1 MGSTPLPDGGS
12 HPWPNCLRSA
22 TVWSVGTAVETFQ
35 LVVIEDHPAVAAGV
49 ERLLGAEEDLVVAGV
64 AVGCGEGVPLA
75 EQLRPDVAIV
85 DMHLSDGNG
94 IRLTQEMIDRRLA
107 RSVVIYTAF
116 ADDLVGLAALVAG
129 ASAVVSKGRSGNELV
144 SAVRAAARGG
154 SVRPRISID
163 GLVEAAGRVDP
174 DDIPIL
180 GMLVHGTS
188 PAEIGEVL
196 GVHERELA
204 GRRKRM
210 LRALLGEP
218 R

>member
-1 MGSTPLPDGGS
+1 MVDSTSVRDLCG
-12 HPWPNCLRSA
+12 
-22 TVWSVGTAVETFQ
+22 VGTAVETFQ
-35 LVVIEDHPAVAAGV
+35 LVVVEDHPAVAAGV
-49 ERLLGAEEDLVVAGV
+49 GRLLEAEADLEIAGV
-64 AVGCGEGVPLA
+64 AVGCGEGIPLA
-75 EQLRPDVAIV
+75 EKLRPDVAIV
-85 DMHLSDGNG
+85 DMHLNDGNG

-116 ADDLVGLAALVAG
+116 ADDLVALAALVAG
-129 ASAVVSKGRSGNELV
+129 ASAVVSKGHSGNELV
-144 SAVRAAARGG
+144 AAVRAAARGG
-154 SVRPRISID
+154 SARPRITID

-188 PAEIGEVL
+188 PAEVGEVL

-218 R
+218 PRS

>member
-1 MGSTPLPDGGS
+1 MVAGRPVGD
-12 HPWPNCLRSA
+12 SA
-22 TVWSVGTAVETFQ
+22 GVETAVETLQ
-35 LVVIEDHPAVAAGV
+35 LMVIEDHPAVAAGV
-49 ERLLGAEEDLVVAGV
+49 ERLLGSEPDLEVAGV

-75 EQLRPDVAIV
+75 EKLRPDVAIV
-85 DMHLSDGNG
+85 DMHLADGNG
-94 IRLTQEMIDRRLA
+94 IRLTQELIDRRLA

-129 ASAVVSKGRSGNELV
+129 ASGVVSKGKLGSELV
-144 SAVRAAARGG
+144 EAVRAAARGG
-154 SVRPRISID
+154 SVRPRVTID

-210 LRALLGEP
+210 LRVLLGELRSAP
-218 R
+218 L

>member
-1 MGSTPLPDGGS
+1 MVDRPRVRDLCGV
-12 HPWPNCLRSA
+12 A
-22 TVWSVGTAVETFQ
+22 TAVETFQ
-35 LVVIEDHPAVAAGV
+35 LIVIEDHPAVAAGV
-49 ERLLGAEEDLVVAGV
+49 ERLLGAEPDLEIVGV
-64 AVGCGEGVPLA
+64 AVGCGEGIPLA
-75 EQLRPDVAIV
+75 EKLRPHVAIV
-85 DMHLSDGNG
+85 DMHLADGNG
-94 IRLTQEMIDRRLA
+94 IRLTQELIDRKLA

-116 ADDLVGLAALVAG
+116 ADDLVALAALVAG
-129 ASAVVSKGRSGNELV
+129 ASAAVSKDRSGNELV
-144 SAVRAAARGG
+144 NAVRAAARGG
-154 SVRPRISID
+154 SARPRITID

-188 PAEIGEVL
+188 PAEVGEVL

>member
-1 MGSTPLPDGGS
+1 VL
-12 HPWPNCLRSA
+12 
-22 TVWSVGTAVETFQ
+22 SVGTAVETFD

-49 ERLLGAEEDLVVAGV
+49 ERLLGAESDLEIAGV

-75 EQLRPDVAIV
+75 EKLRPDVAIV
-85 DMHLSDGNG
+85 DMHLGDGNG
-94 IRLTQEMIDRRLA
+94 ISLAQEIIDRRLA

-129 ASAVVSKGRSGNELV
+129 ASAVVSKGSSGNELV
-144 SAVRAAARGG
+144 GAVRAAARGG

-188 PAEIGEVL
+188 PAEIGDVL

-218 R
+218 PRS

>member
-1 MGSTPLPDGGS
+1 
-12 HPWPNCLRSA
+12 R
-22 TVWSVGTAVETFQ
+22 VGTAVETFQ
-35 LVVIEDHPAVAAGV
+35 LVVVEDHPAVAAGV
-49 ERLLGAEEDLVVAGV
+49 SRLLGTEPDLEIAGV

-75 EQLRPDVAIV
+75 EKLRPDVAIV
-85 DMHLSDGNG
+85 DMHLADGNG
-94 IRLTQEMIDRRLA
+94 IRLTQELIDRRLA

-116 ADDLVGLAALVAG
+116 PDDLVALAALVAG
-129 ASAVVSKGRSGNELV
+129 ASAVVSKGQLGSELV
-144 SAVRAAARGG
+144 DGVRAAARGG
-154 SVRPRISID
+154 SVRPRITID

-188 PAEIGEVL
+188 PAEIGQVL

-210 LRALLGEP
+210 LRALLGELRSP
-218 R
+218 SL

>member
-12 HPWPNCLRSA
+12 HPWSICLGSA
-22 TVWSVGTAVETFQ
+22 TVWSVATAVETFQ

-129 ASAVVSKGRSGNELV
+129 ASAVVSKARSGNELV

>member
-1 MGSTPLPDGGS
+1 M
-12 HPWPNCLRSA
+12 
-22 TVWSVGTAVETFQ
+22 GTAVETFQ
-35 LVVIEDHPAVAAGV
+35 LLVIEDHPAVSAGV
-49 ERLLGAEEDLVVAGV
+49 ERLLEDQPDLEVAGV
-64 AVGCGEGVPLA
+64 AVGCGEGVSLA
-75 EQLRPDVAIV
+75 EKLRPDVAIV
-85 DMHLSDGNG
+85 DQHLPDGNG
-94 IRLTQEMIDRRLA
+94 LGLTQELIDRRLV

-116 ADDLVGLAALVAG
+116 ADDVVGLAAVVAG
-129 ASAVVSKGRSGNELV
+129 AFSVVSKGQLGGELV
-144 SAVRAAARGG
+144 DAVKAAARGG
-154 SVRPRISID
+154 SVRPRVTID

-210 LRALLGEP
+210 LRALLGEL
-218 R
+218 RS

>member
-1 MGSTPLPDGGS
+1 MVGTTASRHS
-12 HPWPNCLRSA
+12 R
-22 TVWSVGTAVETFQ
+22 SVGTAVETFQ
-35 LVVIEDHPAVAAGV
+35 LLVVDDHPAVAAGV
-49 ERLLGAEEDLVVAGV
+49 ERLLGSEPDLEIGGV
-64 AVGCGEGVPLA
+64 AVGWEEAIPLA
-75 EQLRPDVAIV
+75 ERLRPDVAIV
-85 DMHLSDGNG
+85 DMHLADGDG
-94 IRLTQEMIDRRLA
+94 VRLTQELIDRKLA
-107 RSVVIYTAF
+107 RSVVIYTAY

-129 ASAVVSKGRSGNELV
+129 ASAVVSKGQLGSELV
-144 SAVRAAARGG
+144 DAVRAAGRGG
-154 SVRPRISID
+154 SVRRRITID

-210 LRALLGEP
+210 LGVLLGEL
-218 R
+218 RV

>member
-1 MGSTPLPDGGS
+1 M
-12 HPWPNCLRSA
+12 SA
-22 TVWSVGTAVETFQ
+22 TLLAVGLAVETFR

-49 ERLLGAEEDLVVAGV
+49 ERLLNAEPDLEVAGI
-64 AVGCGEGVPLA
+64 AGGYREGTPMA
-75 EQLRPDVAIV
+75 ERVRPDVAIV
-85 DMHLSDGNG
+85 DMQLADGDG
-94 IRLTQEMIDRRLA
+94 IRLTQELIDRKLV

-116 ADDLVGLAALVAG
+116 ADDLVEVAALVAG
-129 ASAVVSKGRSGNELV
+129 AAAVVHKGRRGDELV
-144 SAVRAAARGG
+144 DAVRAAARGG

-163 GLVEAAGRVDP
+163 GLVEAAGRIAP

-188 PAEIGEVL
+188 PAEIGGVL

-210 LRALLGEP
+210 LKALLGEL
-218 R
+218 RA

>member
-1 MGSTPLPDGGS
+1 MADSPGLGD
-12 HPWPNCLRSA
+12 LVA
-22 TVWSVGTAVETFQ
+22 VGTAVETFQ
-35 LVVIEDHPAVAAGV
+35 LLVVEDHPAVAAGIQ
-49 ERLLGAEEDLVVAGV
+49 RLLGAEPDLEVVGH
-64 AVGCGEGVPLA
+64 AVGQREGIPLA
-75 EQLRPDVAIV
+75 EKVRPDVAIV
-85 DMHLSDGNG
+85 DMHLGDGNG
-94 IRLTQEMIDRRLA
+94 IRLTQELLDRRLA

-116 ADDLVGLAALVAG
+116 VDDLVSLSALVAG
-129 ASAVVSKGRSGNELV
+129 AAAVVSKAGRGGELV
-144 SAVRAAARGG
+144 GAVRAAARGG

-163 GLVEAAGRVDP
+163 GLVEAAGKVDP

-210 LRALLGEP
+210 LRVLLSEP
-218 R
+218 RS

>member
-1 MGSTPLPDGGS
+1 MAVRAALGEAHG
-12 HPWPNCLRSA
+12 
-22 TVWSVGTAVETFQ
+22 VGIAVETFR

-49 ERLLGAEEDLVVAGV
+49 QRLFGNQPDFEVAGV
-64 AVGCGEGVPLA
+64 AVGRVEGVPLA
-75 EQLRPDVAIV
+75 ERTRPDVAIV
-85 DMHLSDGNG
+85 DMHLADGNG
-94 IRLTQEMIDRRLA
+94 IRLCQELIDRKLA

-116 ADDLVGLAALVAG
+116 ADDRVALGGLLAG
-129 ASAVVSKGRSGNELV
+129 ASAVVAKDQLGSELIHV
-144 SAVRAAARGG
+144 VRAAARGG
-154 SVRPRISID
+154 SGRPRITID
-163 GLVEAAGRVDP
+163 GLVEAAGRLDP

-196 GVHERELA
+196 GIHERELA

-218 R
+218 HSATL

>member
-1 MGSTPLPDGGS
+1 ME
-12 HPWPNCLRSA
+12 
-22 TVWSVGTAVETFQ
+22 TAVETFQ

-49 ERLLGAEEDLVVAGV
+49 QRLFEAEPDLEVAGV

-75 EQLRPDVAIV
+75 EKLRPDVAIV
-85 DMHLSDGNG
+85 DIHLADGNG
-94 IRLTQEMIDRRLA
+94 IRLAQELIDRRLA

-116 ADDLVGLAALVAG
+116 AEDLVAVAALVAG
-129 ASAVVSKGRSGNELV
+129 ASAIVSKEQLGTELLH
-144 SAVRAAARGG
+144 AVRAVARGG
-154 SVRPRISID
+154 SMRPKITID

-210 LRALLGEP
+210 LRVLLGEL
-218 R
+218 RS

>member
-1 MGSTPLPDGGS
+1 MGVAPLPDGES
-12 HPWPNCLRSA
+12 HPWSKRPRSA
-22 TVWSVGTAVETFQ
+22 TFLNVGTAVETFQ
-35 LVVIEDHPAVAAGV
+35 LVVVEDHPAVAAGV
-49 ERLLGAEEDLVVAGV
+49 ERLLSAEPDLEIAGV
-64 AVGCGEGVPLA
+64 AVGCGEGIPLA
-75 EQLRPDVAIV
+75 EKLRPDVAIV
-85 DMHLSDGNG
+85 DMHLNDGNG
-94 IRLTQEMIDRRLA
+94 IRLTQEMIDRKLA

-129 ASAVVSKGRSGNELV
+129 ASAVVSKGNSGNELV
-144 SAVRAAARGG
+144 DAVRAAARRG
-154 SVRPRISID
+154 SVRPRITID

-210 LRALLGEP
+210 LRALLGES

>member
-1 MGSTPLPDGGS
+1 MASERPPGEPAG
-12 HPWPNCLRSA
+12 
-22 TVWSVGTAVETFQ
+22 VGTVVDTLQ
-35 LVVIEDHPAVAAGV
+35 LLVIEDHPAVAAGV
-49 ERLLGAEEDLVVAGV
+49 ERLLGAQPDLEIAGL
-64 AVGCGEGVPLA
+64 AVGSREAIPLA
-75 EQLRPDVAIV
+75 EKLRPDVAIV
-85 DMHLSDGNG
+85 DMHLADGNG
-94 IRLTQEMIDRRLA
+94 IRLTQELVDRRLA

-116 ADDLVGLAALVAG
+116 ADDLVALAALVAG
-129 ASAVVSKGRSGNELV
+129 ASGVVSKGRLGGELV

-154 SVRPRISID
+154 SMRPRVTID

-196 GVHERELA
+196 GIHERELA

-210 LRALLGEP
+210 LRVLLGEL
-218 R
+218 RS

>member
-1 MGSTPLPDGGS
+1 M
-12 HPWPNCLRSA
+12 
-22 TVWSVGTAVETFQ
+22 GTAVETFQ

-129 ASAVVSKGRSGNELV
+129 ASGVVSKGHSGNELV
-144 SAVRAAARGG
+144 SAVRAVSLSGDHLDVQVDDLGSFAVALPDVARRHDLTILELSPSDESLE
-154 SVRPRISID
+154 SVFAY
-163 GLVEAAGRVDP
+163 LVAR
-174 DDIPIL
+174 
-180 GMLVHGTS
+180 
-188 PAEIGEVL
+188 
-196 GVHERELA
+196 
-204 GRRKRM
+204 
-210 LRALLGEP
+210 
-218 R
+218 